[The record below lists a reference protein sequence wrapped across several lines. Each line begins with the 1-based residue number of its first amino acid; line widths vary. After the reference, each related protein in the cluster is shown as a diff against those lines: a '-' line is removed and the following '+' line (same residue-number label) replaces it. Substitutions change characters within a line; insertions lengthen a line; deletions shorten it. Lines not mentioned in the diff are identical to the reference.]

1 VRCAHC
7 SAVLMRVVRSPDR
20 TWLDLSGLRSIELPL

>member
-1 VRCAHC
+1 
-7 SAVLMRVVRSPDR
+7 MRVVRSPDR